1 LIQYYI
7 QMNQIKSIQRIN
19 AAELE
24 QGILDPEKSW
34 HHEYVDQAYIYIGGL
49 NKELTEGDI
58 VTIFSQYGIPVDVFL
73 MRDRQTGD
81 SKGFAYLKY
90 EDQRSSVLAVDN
102 LNGAKIGGRTIQV
115 DHTFFEPRDDMD
127 DYRKAVKEELDKD
140 IVNQLLL
147 P

>member
-1 LIQYYI
+1 
-7 QMNQIKSIQRIN
+7 MNQIKSTQRIN
-19 AAELE
+19 SAELE
-24 QGILDPEKSW
+24 QGILDPAKSW
-34 HHEYVDQAYIYIGGL
+34 HHEYVEQAYIYIGGL

-58 VTIFSQYGIPVDVFL
+58 VTIFSQYGIPVDIFL
-73 MRDRQTGD
+73 VRDRQTGD

-115 DHTFFEPRDDMD
+115 DHTFFEPRDDMN
-127 DYRKAVKEELDKD
+127 DYREAVKEELDRD
-140 IVNQLLL
+140 IVNKLLF